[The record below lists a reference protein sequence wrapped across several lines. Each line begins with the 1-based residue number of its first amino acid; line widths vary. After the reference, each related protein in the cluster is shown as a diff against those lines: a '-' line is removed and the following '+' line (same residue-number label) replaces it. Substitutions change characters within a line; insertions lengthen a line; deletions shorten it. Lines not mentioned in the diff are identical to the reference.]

1 MSQENAESP
10 TTRNQ
15 KAESSTKSQT
25 HTRHQHQVTAHEEY
39 ETQRTAP
46 EPCRYTDTVPPARI
60 VAEAAGA
67 ARATPLALPGLGAQ
81 LAAASF
87 FLVAFFLVFFL
98 PLFLLG
104 GSSYGST
111 CRSRKSLSC
120 ATALVSASFVR
131 SA

>member
-1 MSQENAESP
+1 MSQESAESP

-15 KAESSTKSQT
+15 KAESSTKSQRT
-25 HTRHQHQVTAHEEY
+25 HDISIRSQHTNEY

-60 VAEAAGA
+60 VTEAAGA

>member
-1 MSQENAESP
+1 MSHENLPRPE
-10 TTRNQ
+10 TRKQNHRQ
-15 KAESSTKSQT
+15 NHRRTHDIRSQ
-25 HTRHQHQVTAHEEY
+25 HTNEY